1 MKFKEMFAKWADQPQ
16 EEVNHQTSSF
26 FLLPFSFLK
35 PSSFFLLPSSFLK
48 RISHHTSSFF
58 LLPSSFPK
66 PSSFFLLP
74 SSFSLSPAFTLIEVN
89 LAMLIMAGGI
99 LSAVGLYALGFRENR
114 QGREDVA
121 AAAYADAVISPL
133 VLAISSTNVTWTNF
147 RQEKY
152 YPSADGW
159 KTYLNSD
166 GIVST
171 DPQTRGEGA
180 FGFVKSWLGGK
191 DSDLDYNFPSAAR
204 PSSPKMSCAVV
215 IMHPQD
221 SAVATIGFRAVDS
234 KNYKTLMS
242 MPLFFTQV
250 RFQGASE

>member
-1 MKFKEMFAKWADQPQ
+1 MKFKEMFAKRADQPQ
-16 EEVNHQTSSF
+16 EEVNHHTSSF

-35 PSSFFLLPSSFLK
+35 
-48 RISHHTSSFF
+48 RISHHT
-58 LLPSSFPK
+58 
-66 PSSFFLLP
+66 SSFFLLP

-99 LSAVGLYALGFRENR
+99 LSVVGLYALGFRENR

-159 KTYLNSD
+159 KAYLD
-166 GIVST
+166 GNGVVSA
-171 DPQTRGEGA
+171 DPQTKGQGA

-191 DSDLDYNFPSAAR
+191 DSDLDYNFPSGAR
-204 PSSPKMSCAVV
+204 PSSPEMSCAVV